1 MSAPGQS
8 QQQGTGA
15 QPRPTLTVFDAVAM
29 IVGIVIGV
37 GIFKAPS
44 IVAGNVSGETAFI
57 ALWVAG
63 GVISLIG
70 ALCYAE
76 LGSSHPNAGG
86 EYYFLRKAYGDWL
99 GFLFAWARMTVIQTG
114 AIAAIAFVFGDYAST
129 LLPLGAKSSAI
140 YAGLAVIVITALNV
154 AGTSQSKWVQN
165 MLTIALAAA
174 IIAVVLGGLT
184 APAAPVSA
192 LIPATGEARSWFSGL
207 ALIFVLLTYGGWN
220 EAAYLTAEM
229 RDTRRN
235 IVRALVIGI
244 VVITVLYLLLNL
256 SYFRVLGLSGMQ
268 SSKAVASDLMKATW
282 GEGGAWLLGIVVV
295 SAALT
300 TLNATVFTGAR
311 TNYALGRDFVIFRA
325 LGRWNDKASAP
336 VNALLVQGAVS
347 LALVGL
353 ASMTPDG
360 FQTMVAYTAPAFWLF
375 FLLTSISLFLLRRQR
390 NAYLST
396 GGAVNSQ
403 RGDHGVWATYQQDHY
418 RVPLYPVTPLLFAA
432 ACAYMSYSSFNYAMS
447 LDPGSIGAMVGIAML
462 ASGVPV
468 LMWARRRA
476 AAGMG

>member
-1 MSAPGQS
+1 MSAAGQPQQPGA
-8 QQQGTGA
+8 GG

-37 GIFKAPS
+37 GIFKAPA
-44 IVAGNVSGETAFI
+44 IVAGNVSSETAFI
-57 ALWVAG
+57 ALWVIG
-63 GVISLIG
+63 GLISLVG

-129 LLPLGAKSSAI
+129 LLPLGNKSAAI
-140 YAGLAVIVITALNV
+140 YAGLAVIAITALNI

-165 MLTIALAAA
+165 VLTTGLVL
-174 IIAVVLGGLT
+174 VVLTLVVSGLT
-184 APAAPVSA
+184 ATPAAIPV
-192 LIPATGEARSWFSGL
+192 PAPTPGEGKAWFSGL

-244 VVITVLYLLLNL
+244 VVITALYLLLNFAYL
-256 SYFRVLGLSGMQ
+256 RALGLAGMQ
-268 SSKAVASDLMKATW
+268 SSKAVASDLMRVTW
-282 GEGGAWLLGIVVV
+282 GEGGAWLLGLVVV
-295 SAALT
+295 SAALS
-300 TLNATVFTGAR
+300 TLNATIFTGAR
-311 TNYALGRDFVIFRA
+311 TNYALGRDYIIFRG
-325 LGRWNDKASAP
+325 LGRWNEKSSAP
-336 VNALLVQGAVS
+336 VNALLVQGAIS

-353 ASMTPDG
+353 ASLTPDG

-375 FLLTSISLFLLRRQR
+375 FLLTGISLFLLRRQTPV
-390 NAYLST
+390 NAEPF
-396 GGAVNSQ
+396 
-403 RGDHGVWATYQQDHY
+403 
-418 RVPLYPVTPLLFAA
+418 RVPFYPVTPALFCA
-432 ACAYMSYSSFNYAMS
+432 ACAWMLYSSFNYAMS

-468 LMWARRRA
+468 LMWAKRA
-476 AAGMG
+476 AADSAARD

>member
-1 MSAPGQS
+1 MSAQG
-8 QQQGTGA
+8 QQGAGG
-15 QPRPTLTVFDAVAM
+15 QPRPTLSVFDAVSM

-37 GIFKAPS
+37 GIFKAPA
-44 IVAGNVSGETAFI
+44 IVAGNVSGETAFML
-57 ALWVAG
+57 LWAVG
-63 GVISLIG
+63 GLISLVG

-86 EYYFLRKAYGDWL
+86 EYYFLSKAYGSWL

-129 LLPLGAKSSAI
+129 MLPLGAKSSAI
-140 YAGLAVIVITALNV
+140 YAALAVATITALNV

-165 MLTIALAAA
+165 VLTTALALAVL
-174 IIAVVLGGLT
+174 AVVIGGLT
-184 APAAPVSA
+184 AAPAAPAAVPA
-192 LIPATGEARSWFSGL
+192 PATGGPWFSGL

-244 VVITVLYLLLNL
+244 LVITVLYLLLNL
-256 SYFRVLGLSGMQ
+256 AYLKALGLSGMQ
-268 SSKAVASDLMKATW
+268 ASKAVASDLMRASW
-282 GEGGAWLLGIVVV
+282 GEGGAWVLGIVVV
-295 SAALT
+295 SAALS

-311 TNYALGRDFVIFRA
+311 TNYALGRDYVIFRA
-325 LGRWNDKASAP
+325 LGRWSDNASAP
-336 VNALLVQGAVS
+336 VNALLLQGAIS

-353 ASMTPDG
+353 ASFTPDG
-360 FQTMVAYTAPAFWLF
+360 FQTMVGYTAPAFWLF
-375 FLLTSISLFLLRRQR
+375 FLLTGISLFLLRRHPPA
-390 NAYLST
+390 NA
-396 GGAVNSQ
+396 
-403 RGDHGVWATYQQDHY
+403 DPF
-418 RVPLYPVTPLLFAA
+418 RVPFYPVTPLLFAG
-432 ACAYMSYSSFNYAMS
+432 ACAWMLYSSFNYAMS

-476 AAGMG
+476 TEGR

>member
-1 MSAPGQS
+1 MLS
-8 QQQGTGA
+8 
-15 QPRPTLTVFDAVAM
+15 VFDAVAM

-37 GIFKAPS
+37 GIFKAPA
-44 IVAGNVSGETAFI
+44 IVAGNVSGETAFML
-57 ALWVAG
+57 LWLAG
-63 GVISLIG
+63 GFISLVG

-86 EYYFLRKAYGDWL
+86 EYYFLSKAYGSWL

-140 YAGLAVIVITALNV
+140 YAGLAVIGITALNV

-165 MLTIALAAA
+165 VLTTALAFAVL
-174 IIAVVLGGLT
+174 AVVVSGLT
-184 APAAPVSA
+184 ATPAAPVA
-192 LIPATGEARSWFSGL
+192 AAPAQASGGNWFSGL

-244 VVITVLYLLLNL
+244 LVITVLYLLLNL
-256 SYFRVLGLSGMQ
+256 AYLRALGLSGMQ
-268 SSKAVASDLMKATW
+268 ASKAVASDLMRASW

-295 SAALT
+295 SAALS

-325 LGRWNDKASAP
+325 LGRWNEGASAP
-336 VNALLVQGAVS
+336 VNALLLQGAIS

-353 ASMTPDG
+353 ASFTPDG
-360 FQTMVAYTAPAFWLF
+360 FQTMVGYTAPAFWLF
-375 FLLTSISLFLLRRQR
+375 FLLTGISLFLLRRQAPA
-390 NAYLST
+390 NA
-396 GGAVNSQ
+396 
-403 RGDHGVWATYQQDHY
+403 DPF
-418 RVPLYPVTPLLFAA
+418 RVPLYPLTPILFAA
-432 ACAYMSYSSFNYAMS
+432 ACAWMLYSSFNYAMS

-468 LMWARRRA
+468 LMWARRR
-476 AAGMG
+476 GSTPR

>member
-1 MSAPGQS
+1 VSAPGQP
-8 QQQGTGA
+8 QQTAAG
-15 QPRPTLTVFDAVAM
+15 QPRPTLSVFDAVAM

-37 GIFKAPS
+37 GIFKAPA
-44 IVAGNVSGETAFI
+44 IVAGNVGSEAAFI
-57 ALWVAG
+57 GLWLVG
-63 GVISLIG
+63 GVVSLIG

-76 LGSSHPNAGG
+76 LGSAHPNAGG
-86 EYYFLRKAYGDWL
+86 EYYFLSKAYGDWL
-99 GFLFAWARMTVIQTG
+99 GFLFAWARMMVIQTG

-129 LLPLGAKSSAI
+129 LLPLGGKSSAI
-140 YAGLAVIVITALNV
+140 YAAIAVIVITALNA
-154 AGTSQSKWVQN
+154 AGTAQSKWVQN
-165 MLTIALAAA
+165 ALTVALALA
-174 IIAVVLGGLT
+174 ILAVVAGGFT
-184 APAAPVSA
+184 APAAPAVTA
-192 LIPATGEARSWFSGL
+192 DPAKGGWEFTGL

-256 SYFRVLGLSGMQ
+256 AYVRVLGLAGMQ
-268 SSKAVASDLMKATW
+268 ASKAVASDLMKATW

-295 SAALT
+295 SAALS

-311 TNYALGRDFVIFRA
+311 TNYALGRDFVIFRP

-336 VNALLVQGAVS
+336 VNALLTQGAIS

-353 ASMTPDG
+353 ASLTPDG

-375 FLLTSISLFLLRRQR
+375 FLLTGVSLFFLRRHPPA
-390 NAYLST
+390 NA
-396 GGAVNSQ
+396 
-403 RGDHGVWATYQQDHY
+403 DPF
-418 RVPLYPVTPLLFAA
+418 RVPFYPVTPLLFAA
-432 ACAYMSYSSFNYAMS
+432 ACAYMLYSSFNYAMS

-468 LMWARRRA
+468 LMWAKRA
-476 AAGMG
+476 AAASAR

>member
-1 MSAPGQS
+1 
-8 QQQGTGA
+8 
-15 QPRPTLTVFDAVAM
+15 VFDAVSM

-37 GIFKAPS
+37 GIFKAPA

-57 ALWVAG
+57 VLWAVG
-63 GVISLIG
+63 GLISLVG

-86 EYYFLRKAYGDWL
+86 EYYFLSKAYGSWL

-129 LLPLGAKSSAI
+129 LLPLGAHSSAA
-140 YAGLAVIVITALNV
+140 YAGLAVVAITALNV
-154 AGTSQSKWVQN
+154 AGTSESKWVQN
-165 MLTIALAAA
+165 ALTAALAAA
-174 IIAVVLGGLT
+174 ILGVVLAGLT
-184 APAAPVSA
+184 APPAAPP
-192 LIPATGEARSWFSGL
+192 PAAPAQGGSWFSGL

-235 IVRALVIGI
+235 IVRALVTGI
-244 VVITVLYLLLNL
+244 VVITVLYLLLNFAYL
-256 SYFRVLGLSGMQ
+256 RVLGLAGMQ
-268 SSKAVASDLMKATW
+268 ASKAVASDLVKASW

-295 SAALT
+295 CAALS

-311 TNYALGRDFVIFRA
+311 TNYALGRDFVIFRR
-325 LGRWNDKASAP
+325 LGRWSERSSAP
-336 VNALLVQGAVS
+336 VNALLVQGAIT

-353 ASMTPDG
+353 ASFTPDG

-375 FLLTSISLFLLRRQR
+375 FLLTGVSLFLLRRQR
-390 NAYLST
+390 NARTEST
-396 GGAVNSQ
+396 GEADPG
-403 RGDHGVWATYQQDHY
+403 RDEGGVRTTYQEDHY
-418 RVPLYPVTPLLFAA
+418 RVPLYPVTPLLFVA
-432 ACAYMSYSSFNYAMS
+432 ACAWMLYSSFNYAMS

-476 AAGMG
+476 AAGG

>member
-1 MSAPGQS
+1 MSAPGEARRPDP
-8 QQQGTGA
+8 GG
-15 QPRPTLTVFDAVAM
+15 QPRPTLTVFDAVSM

-44 IVAGNVSGETAFI
+44 IVAGNVASDTVFI
-57 ALWVAG
+57 ALWLAG
-63 GVISLIG
+63 GLISLIG

-76 LGSSHPNAGG
+76 LGSSHPHAGG
-86 EYYFLRKAYGDWL
+86 EYYFLSKAYGDWL

-129 LLPLGAKSSAI
+129 LLPLGGKSAAI
-140 YAGLAVIVITALNV
+140 YAALAVIGITALNV

-165 MLTIALAAA
+165 VLTTALAVTVL
-174 IIAVVLGGLT
+174 AVVVSGLSG
-184 APAAPVSA
+184 APAAPV
-192 LIPATGEARSWFSGL
+192 PAAAPAEGKAWFSGL

-244 VVITVLYLLLNL
+244 IVITVLYLLLNFAYL
-256 SYFRVLGLSGMQ
+256 RVLGLAGMQ
-268 SSKAVASDLMKATW
+268 ASKAVASDLMKATW

-295 SAALT
+295 SAALS

-311 TNYALGRDFVIFRA
+311 TNYALGRDFVIFSG
-325 LGRWNDKASAP
+325 LGRWSEKASAP
-336 VNALLVQGAVS
+336 VNALLVQGVIS
-347 LALVGL
+347 LGLVGL
-353 ASMTPDG
+353 ASFTPDG

-375 FLLTSISLFLLRRQR
+375 FMLTGISLFLLRRQPPS
-390 NAYLST
+390 NA
-396 GGAVNSQ
+396 
-403 RGDHGVWATYQQDHY
+403 DPF
-418 RVPLYPVTPLLFAA
+418 RVPFYPVTPVLFCG
-432 ACAYMSYSSFNYAMS
+432 ACAWMLYSSFNYAMS

-468 LMWARRRA
+468 LMWAKRVA
-476 AAGMG
+476 AA

>member
-1 MSAPGQS
+1 MSAQP
-8 QQQGTGA
+8 QQHAAEG

-37 GIFKAPS
+37 GIFKAPA

-57 ALWVAG
+57 ALWIVG
-63 GVISLIG
+63 GLISLVG

-86 EYYFLRKAYGDWL
+86 EYYFLSRAYGDWL

-114 AIAAIAFVFGDYAST
+114 AIAAIAFVFGDYATT
-129 LLPLGAKSSAI
+129 LLPLGGKSAAI
-140 YAGLAVIVITALNV
+140 YAGLAVIAITALNV

-165 MLTIALAAA
+165 VLTVALASAILAVVVGGLAAA
-174 IIAVVLGGLT
+174 PATVAAA
-184 APAAPVSA
+184 APA
-192 LIPATGEARSWFSGL
+192 PAGSWFSGL

-256 SYFRVLGLSGMQ
+256 AYLNALGLAGMQ
-268 SSKAVASDLMKATW
+268 SSRAVASDLMRVTW
-282 GEGGAWLLGIVVV
+282 GEGGAWALGIVVV
-295 SAALT
+295 CAALS
-300 TLNATVFTGAR
+300 TLNATIFTGAR

-325 LGRWNDKASAP
+325 LGRWSERSSAP
-336 VNALLVQGAVS
+336 VNALIVQGAIS
-347 LALVGL
+347 LALVAL
-353 ASMTPDG
+353 ASLTPDG
-360 FQTMVAYTAPAFWLF
+360 FQTMVGYTAPAFWLF
-375 FLLTSISLFLLRRQR
+375 FLLTGISLFLLRRQAPV
-390 NAYLST
+390 NA
-396 GGAVNSQ
+396 
-403 RGDHGVWATYQQDHY
+403 DPF
-418 RVPLYPVTPLLFAA
+418 RVPLYPVTPALFCA
-432 ACAYMSYSSFNYAMS
+432 ACAWMLYSSFNYAMS

-468 LMWARRRA
+468 LMWAKRVA
-476 AAGMG
+476 AAGR

>member
-1 MSAPGQS
+1 VSAPGQPKPA
-8 QQQGTGA
+8 GA
-15 QPRPTLTVFDAVAM
+15 GGQPRPTLTVFDAVAM

-37 GIFKAPS
+37 GIFKAPA

-57 ALWVAG
+57 ALWVIG
-63 GVISLIG
+63 GLVSLVG

-86 EYYFLRKAYGDWL
+86 EYYFLSKAYGDWL

-114 AIAAIAFVFGDYAST
+114 AIAAIAFVFGDYATT

-140 YAGLAVIVITALNV
+140 YAGLAVIGITLLNV

-165 MLTIALAAA
+165 VLTTSLA
-174 IIAVVLGGLT
+174 IVVLVVVVSGLT
-184 APAAPVSA
+184 AAPAAAPPVA
-192 LIPATGEARSWFSGL
+192 AAPAQTGPWFSGL

-244 VVITVLYLLLNL
+244 VVITVLYLLLNFAYL
-256 SYFRVLGLSGMQ
+256 RALGLAGMQ
-268 SSKAVASDLMKATW
+268 SSKAIASDLMKVTW
-282 GEGGAWLLGIVVV
+282 GEGGVWVLGVMVVV
-295 SAALT
+295 ASLS

-325 LGRWNDKASAP
+325 LGYWNERSSAP
-336 VNALLVQGAVS
+336 VNALLVQGAIS
-347 LALVGL
+347 IALVGL

-375 FLLTSISLFLLRRQR
+375 FLLTGVSLFLLRRQAPA
-390 NAYLST
+390 NT
-396 GGAVNSQ
+396 
-403 RGDHGVWATYQQDHY
+403 DPF
-418 RVPLYPVTPLLFAA
+418 RVPLYPLTPVLFCA
-432 ACAYMSYSSFNYAMS
+432 ACAWMLYSSFNYAMS

-468 LMWARRRA
+468 LMWAKRA
-476 AAGMG
+476 ARDRPR

>member
-1 MSAPGQS
+1 MSAAGDARRQVPG
-8 QQQGTGA
+8 G
-15 QPRPTLTVFDAVAM
+15 QPRPTLTVYDAVAM

-44 IVAGNVSGETAFI
+44 IVAGNVASETVFI
-57 ALWVAG
+57 ALWLAG
-63 GVISLIG
+63 GVISLVG

-76 LGSSHPNAGG
+76 LGSSHPHAGG
-86 EYYFLRKAYGDWL
+86 EYYFLSKAYGDWL
-99 GFLFAWARMTVIQTG
+99 GFLFAWARMPVIRTG

-129 LLPLGAKSSAI
+129 LLPLGAKSSAL
-140 YAGLAVIVITALNV
+140 YAGLAVVAITALNV

-165 MLTIALAAA
+165 VLTTALALVVL
-174 IIAVVLGGLT
+174 AVVLSGLT
-184 APAAPVSA
+184 GAPAAA
-192 LIPATGEARSWFSGL
+192 PAPAPAEGKAWFSGL

-244 VVITVLYLLLNL
+244 VVITVLYLLLNFAYL
-256 SYFRVLGLSGMQ
+256 KVLGLAGMRE
-268 SSKAVASDLMKATW
+268 SKAVASDLMKATW

-295 SAALT
+295 SAALS

-325 LGRWNDKASAP
+325 LGRWNGKASAP
-336 VNALLVQGAVS
+336 VNALLVQGAVT

-353 ASMTPDG
+353 ASLTPDG

-375 FLLTSISLFLLRRQR
+375 FLLTGVSLFLLRRHPPG
-390 NAYLST
+390 NA
-396 GGAVNSQ
+396 
-403 RGDHGVWATYQQDHY
+403 DPF
-418 RVPLYPVTPLLFAA
+418 RVPLYPLTPLLFVA
-432 ACAYMSYSSFNYAMS
+432 ACAYMLYSSFNYAMS

-476 AAGMG
+476 ASAGRG

>member
-1 MSAPGQS
+1 MSAPAQP
-8 QQQGTGA
+8 QQPGA
-15 QPRPTLTVFDAVAM
+15 GGHPRPTLTVFDAVSM

-57 ALWVAG
+57 ALWIAG

-86 EYYFLRKAYGDWL
+86 EYYFLSKAYGDWL

-140 YAGLAVIVITALNV
+140 YAGLAVVAITALNV
-154 AGTSQSKWVQN
+154 AGTHESKWVQN
-165 MLTIALAAA
+165 VLTTALAL
-174 IIAVVLGGLT
+174 AVLVVVVSGLT
-184 APAAPVSA
+184 ATGTPAPAPA
-192 LIPATGEARSWFSGL
+192 PAPADGKAWFSGL

-244 VVITVLYLLLNL
+244 VVITVLYLLLNIAYL
-256 SYFRVLGLSGMQ
+256 KALGLPGMQ
-268 SSKAVASDLMKATW
+268 SSKAVASDLMRVTW

-295 SAALT
+295 SAALS

-311 TNYALGRDFVIFRA
+311 TNYALGRDYVIFRG
-325 LGRWNDKASAP
+325 LGRWNEKASAP
-336 VNALLVQGAVS
+336 ANALLVQGAIS
-347 LALVGL
+347 LALVAL
-353 ASMTPDG
+353 ASLTPDG

-375 FLLTSISLFLLRRQR
+375 FLLTGISLFPLRRHAPA
-390 NAYLST
+390 NE
-396 GGAVNSQ
+396 NPF
-403 RGDHGVWATYQQDHY
+403 
-418 RVPLYPVTPLLFAA
+418 RVPFYPVTPLLFAA
-432 ACAYMSYSSFNYAMS
+432 ACAYMLYSSFMYAMS

-468 LMWARRRA
+468 LMWARRA
-476 AAGMG
+476 AASPGRG

>member
-1 MSAPGQS
+1 
-8 QQQGTGA
+8 
-15 QPRPTLTVFDAVAM
+15 V
-29 IVGIVIGV
+29 
-37 GIFKAPS
+37 
-44 IVAGNVSGETAFI
+44 
-57 ALWVAG
+57 
-63 GVISLIG
+63 
-70 ALCYAE
+70 
-76 LGSSHPNAGG
+76 
-86 EYYFLRKAYGDWL
+86 
-99 GFLFAWARMTVIQTG
+99 
-114 AIAAIAFVFGDYAST
+114 
-129 LLPLGAKSSAI
+129 
-140 YAGLAVIVITALNV
+140 
-154 AGTSQSKWVQN
+154 
-165 MLTIALAAA
+165 
-174 IIAVVLGGLT
+174 
-184 APAAPVSA
+184 
-192 LIPATGEARSWFSGL
+192 IPASGDARSWFSGL

-244 VVITVLYLLLNL
+244 VIITVLYVLLNL
-256 SYFRVLGLSGMQ
+256 AYVRVLGLSGMQ

-295 SAALT
+295 SAALS

-325 LGRWNDKASAP
+325 LGRWNEKASAP
-336 VNALLVQGAVS
+336 VNALLVQGAIS

-375 FLLTSISLFLLRRQR
+375 FLLTGVSLFPLRRHPPA
-390 NAYLST
+390 NA
-396 GGAVNSQ
+396 GPF
-403 RGDHGVWATYQQDHY
+403 

-432 ACAYMSYSSFNYAMS
+432 ACAYMAYSSFNYAMS

-468 LMWARRRA
+468 LMWARRA
-476 AAGMG
+476 AALPGRG

>member
-1 MSAPGQS
+1 MSSARAQEQS
-8 QQQGTGA
+8 AG
-15 QPRPTLTVFDAVAM
+15 QPRQTLTVFDAVAM

-37 GIFKAPS
+37 GIFKAPA
-44 IVAGNVSGETAFI
+44 IVAGNVSSETAFI
-57 ALWVAG
+57 ALWAIG
-63 GVISLIG
+63 GVISLVG

-86 EYYFLRKAYGDWL
+86 EYYFLSKAYGDWL

-129 LLPLGAKSSAI
+129 LLPLGSKSSAI
-140 YAGLAVIVITALNV
+140 YAGLAVIAITALNV

-165 MLTIALAAA
+165 VLTVALAAA
-174 IIAVVLGGLT
+174 ILAVVIGGLSATAAPVT
-184 APAAPVSA
+184 APAPAPA
-192 LIPATGEARSWFSGL
+192 QGGPWFSGL

-244 VVITVLYLLLNL
+244 VVITVLYLLLNFAYL
-256 SYFRVLGLSGMQ
+256 RVLGLAGMQ
-268 SSKAVASDLMKATW
+268 SSKAVASDLMRVTW
-282 GEGGAWLLGIVVV
+282 GEGGAWLLGIAVV
-295 SAALT
+295 SAALS

-325 LGRWNDKASAP
+325 LGRWNEKTSSP
-336 VNALLVQGAVS
+336 VNALLVQGAIA

-353 ASMTPDG
+353 ASLTPDG

-375 FLLTSISLFLLRRQR
+375 FLLTGMSLFLLRRQTPV
-390 NAYLST
+390 NA
-396 GGAVNSQ
+396 NPF
-403 RGDHGVWATYQQDHY
+403 
-418 RVPLYPVTPLLFAA
+418 RVPLYPVTPVLFCA
-432 ACAYMSYSSFNYAMS
+432 ACAWMLYASFNYAMS

-462 ASGVPV
+462 ASGVPI
-468 LMWARRRA
+468 LMWAKRA
-476 AAGMG
+476 AAAPGRG

>member
-1 MSAPGQS
+1 MSAAPTPPADAG
-8 QQQGTGA
+8 G
-15 QPRPTLTVFDAVAM
+15 QPRPTLSVFDAVAM

-44 IVAGNVSGETAFI
+44 IVAGNVGSETAFVAI
-57 ALWVAG
+57 WLAG
-63 GVISLIG
+63 GVISLVG

-86 EYYFLRKAYGDWL
+86 EYYFLSKAYGDWL

-129 LLPLGAKSSAI
+129 LLSLGRSSSAL
-140 YAGLAVIVITALNV
+140 YAAMAVVAITALNI
-154 AGTSQSKWVQN
+154 AGTSESKWVQN
-165 MLTIALAAA
+165 TLTVALAAA
-174 IIAVVLGGLT
+174 ILAVVVGGLS
-184 APAAPVSA
+184 AAPPPAAPA
-192 LIPATGEARSWFSGL
+192 PDPAKGGAWFSGL

-256 SYFRVLGLSGMQ
+256 AYLNALGLAGMQ
-268 SSKAVASDLMKATW
+268 SSKAVASDLMRVTW
-282 GEGGAWLLGIVVV
+282 GAGGAWLLGVVVV

-311 TNYALGRDFVIFRA
+311 TNYALGRDFAIFRG
-325 LGRWNDKASAP
+325 LGRWNEKAAAP
-336 VNALLVQGAVS
+336 VNALLTQGAIA
-347 LALVGL
+347 LALVLL
-353 ASMTPDG
+353 ASFTPDG

-375 FLLTSISLFLLRRQR
+375 FLLTGLSLFPLRRQVPA
-390 NAYLST
+390 N
-396 GGAVNSQ
+396 
-403 RGDHGVWATYQQDHY
+403 DDPF
-418 RVPLYPVTPLLFAA
+418 RVPFYPVTPLLFAA
-432 ACAYMSYSSFNYAMS
+432 ACAYMLYSSFNYAMS

-468 LMWARRRA
+468 LMWAKRRA
-476 AAGMG
+476 AQAG

>member
-1 MSAPGQS
+1 MSAGSAPPAG
-8 QQQGTGA
+8 G
-15 QPRPTLTVFDAVAM
+15 QPRATLTVFDAVAM

-44 IVAGNVSGETAFI
+44 IVAGNVGSEAAFI
-57 ALWVAG
+57 LLWIAG

-76 LGSSHPNAGG
+76 LGSAHPNAGG
-86 EYYFLRKAYGDWL
+86 EYYFLSRAYGDWL

-129 LLPLGAKSSAI
+129 LLSLGRYSSAI
-140 YAGLAVIVITALNV
+140 YAGLAVVAITALNV
-154 AGTSQSKWVQN
+154 SGTSESKWVQN
-165 MLTIALAAA
+165 TLTAVLALVVL
-174 IIAVVLGGLT
+174 AVVVSGLT
-184 APAAPVSA
+184 AAPAAPA
-192 LIPATGEARSWFSGL
+192 PAAAPAQGASWFSGL

-256 SYFRVLGLSGMQ
+256 AYLRALGLAGMQ
-268 SSKAVASDLMKATW
+268 SSRAVASDLMKATW
-282 GEGGAWLLGIVVV
+282 GEGGAWLLGIMVIT
-295 SAALT
+295 AALS

-311 TNYALGRDFVIFRA
+311 TNYALGRDFAIFRV
-325 LGRWNDKASAP
+325 LGRWNDGVSTP
-336 VNALLVQGAVS
+336 VNALLTQGAI
-347 LALVGL
+347 ALVLVLL
-353 ASMTPDG
+353 ASFTPDG

-375 FLLTSISLFLLRRQR
+375 FTLTGISLFLLRRQR
-390 NAYLST
+390 NKQSVT
-396 GGAVNSQ
+396 GGAAPLE
-403 RGDHGVWATYQQDHY
+403 RGPDGIRSAREPDSY
-418 RVPLYPVTPLLFAA
+418 RVPFYPVTPLLFVAA
-432 ACAYMSYSSFNYAMS
+432 SAYMLYSSFNYAMS

-468 LMWARRRA
+468 LMWAKRVA
-476 AAGMG
+476 AQAG

>member
-1 MSAPGQS
+1 MSAPPQS
-8 QQQGTGA
+8 QGGG

-37 GIFKAPS
+37 GIFKAPA
-44 IVAGNVSGETAFI
+44 IVAGNVATETAFMT
-57 ALWVAG
+57 LWIAG
-63 GVISLIG
+63 GLISLVG

-86 EYYFLRKAYGDWL
+86 EYYFLSRAYGDWL
-99 GFLFAWARMTVIQTG
+99 GFLFAWARMMVIQTG

-129 LLPLGAKSSAI
+129 LLSLGAYSSAI
-140 YAGLAVIVITALNV
+140 YAALAVVAITALNV
-154 AGTSQSKWVQN
+154 AGTSESKWVQN
-165 MLTIALAAA
+165 VLTVALALTIL
-174 IIAVVLGGLT
+174 AVVVGGLMAGPAA
-184 APAAPVSA
+184 APAAAPP
-192 LIPATGEARSWFSGL
+192 PAEGKAWFSGL

-244 VVITVLYLLLNL
+244 VIITVLYLLLNL
-256 SYFRVLGLSGMQ
+256 AYVRALGLSGVAG
-268 SSKAVASDLMKATW
+268 SKAVASDLMKATW

-295 SAALT
+295 SAALS

-325 LGRWNDKASAP
+325 LGRWSEKSSAP
-336 VNALLVQGAVS
+336 VNALLVQGAIS

-353 ASMTPDG
+353 ASLTPDG
-360 FQTMVAYTAPAFWLF
+360 FQTMVGYTAPAFWLF
-375 FLLTSISLFLLRRQR
+375 FLLTGISLFLLRRQPPA
-390 NAYLST
+390 NA
-396 GGAVNSQ
+396 
-403 RGDHGVWATYQQDHY
+403 DPF
-418 RVPLYPVTPLLFAA
+418 RVPLYPLTPIVFCA
-432 ACAYMSYSSFNYAMS
+432 ACAWMLYSSFNYAMS

-462 ASGVPV
+462 ASGIPV
-468 LMWARRRA
+468 LMWAKRRQSA
-476 AAGMG
+476 

>member
-1 MSAPGQS
+1 MSAGG
-8 QQQGTGA
+8 GTQAEG

-44 IVAGNVSGETAFI
+44 IVAGNVASGTAFMM
-57 ALWVAG
+57 LWLAG
-63 GVISLIG
+63 GVISLVG

-86 EYYFLRKAYGDWL
+86 EYYFLSKAYGDWL

-140 YAGLAVIVITALNV
+140 YAGLAVVVITALNI
-154 AGTSQSKWVQN
+154 AGTSESKWAQN
-165 MLTIALAAA
+165 ALTVALAAA
-174 IIAVVLGGLT
+174 IVAVVIGGLSVT
-184 APAAPVSA
+184 AAPVTVPASA
-192 LIPATGEARSWFSGL
+192 PAQSGSWFSGL

-244 VVITVLYLLLNL
+244 VVITALYLLLNFAYL
-256 SYFRVLGLSGMQ
+256 NALGLEGMR
-268 SSKAVASDLMKATW
+268 SSKAVASDLMMVTW
-282 GEGGAWLLGIVVV
+282 GEGGAWLLGIAVV
-295 SAALT
+295 SAALS

-311 TNYALGRDFVIFRA
+311 TNYALGRDFIIFRA
-325 LGRWNDKASAP
+325 LGRWNEKSSAP
-336 VNALLVQGAVS
+336 VNALLVQGAIS
-347 LALVGL
+347 IALVGL
-353 ASMTPDG
+353 ASLTPDG

-375 FLLTSISLFLLRRQR
+375 FMLTGISLFLLRRQAPV
-390 NAYLST
+390 NA
-396 GGAVNSQ
+396 
-403 RGDHGVWATYQQDHY
+403 DPF
-418 RVPLYPVTPLLFAA
+418 RVPLYPVTPVLFCA
-432 ACAYMSYSSFNYAMS
+432 ACAWMLYSSFNYAMS

-462 ASGVPV
+462 ASGIPV
-468 LMWARRRA
+468 LMWAKRA
-476 AAGMG
+476 ARGG